1 MSEQPGVH
9 ILVADDDLDDCFLTE
24 QAFRGVSF
32 KSSLHFVHDGEQL
45 MSYLRREAPYNDSEK
60 YPYPGLILLDL
71 NMPLKDGREALL
83 EIKHDAE
90 LKTIPVVI
98 ITTSS
103 AAEDVEQSYAEGVN
117 SYITKPSSF
126 SGLQEMVKSVGRY
139 WLETVRLPTKGEK
152 S

>member
-1 MSEQPGVH
+1 MSEQLGVH

-24 QAFRGVSF
+24 LAFRGVNF
-32 KSSLHFVHDGEQL
+32 KNSLNFVHDGEQL

-90 LKTIPVVI
+90 LRAIPVVI

-103 AAEDVEQSYAEGVN
+103 AAEDVDRSYAEGVN
-117 SYITKPSSF
+117 SYITKPTSF
-126 SGLQEMVKSVGRY
+126 SGLQEMVESVGRY
-139 WLETVRLPTKGEK
+139 WLETVRLPNKGEK
-152 S
+152 L